1 MMERKNQFFYDKYVN
16 FLITKTEV
24 YFSIFCSF
32 PAQKL
37 TALHT
42 DDVGKVTDAKL
53 ISTVNYLTTFTC
65 SLFFI
70 WTFAE
75 NILWSHAAV
84 NNISP
89 RARALNLFIVLM
101 RGSVDVRQ

>member
-1 MMERKNQFFYDKYVN
+1 MSYAVLLFCPLHGQMGQYPNLIKGLSLCWQKN
-16 FLITKTEV
+16 
-24 YFSIFCSF
+24 S
-32 PAQKL
+32 
-37 TALHT
+37 

-101 RGSVDVRQ
+101 RGSVGVRQ